1 MSVTYQ
7 EYIQYPGN
15 NTYNTKRAGNQGKST
30 ATWDE
35 SGHLCDPSTRE
46 EKKYGIGHQ
55 KIL

>member
-35 SGHLCDPSTRE
+35 SGHLCDPSTRK